1 MAWVSP
7 GTQHILPIGKKKKKK
22 GKTFIASFTPSNIL
36 PQGPQCPQR
45 RLTRSKTGLSCVLKH
60 VRAVMC
66 RMEWSK
72 EESIRNNCQCS
83 LCQVSNHFTHVDTH
97 LLHGTPKESKD
108 SVVLLELSMIPEF
121 DFYSNFLPWS
131 PVLSHF
137 WVNTAT
143 EFQTN

>member
-1 MAWVSP
+1 MAWVPP
-7 GTQHILPIGKKKKKK
+7 GTQHILPIGQKKKK

-36 PQGPQCPQR
+36 PQGPQR
-45 RLTRSKTGLSCVLKH
+45 RLTLLKTGLSCVLKHH

-66 RMEWSK
+66 RMEWNK

-83 LCQVSNHFTHVDTH
+83 LCQVCNHFTHADTH
-97 LLHGTPKESKD
+97 LLHGTPKGSKD
-108 SVVLLELSMIPEF
+108 SVVLLELRMIPEF
-121 DFYSNFLPWS
+121 DFYSSFLPWS